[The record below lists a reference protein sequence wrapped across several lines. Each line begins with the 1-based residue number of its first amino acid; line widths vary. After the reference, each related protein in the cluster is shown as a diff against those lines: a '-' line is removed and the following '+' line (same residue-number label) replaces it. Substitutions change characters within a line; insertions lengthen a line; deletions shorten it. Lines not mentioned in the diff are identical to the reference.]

1 VSKSEISVDALIS
14 RNNNVQ
20 VVPLPTAP
28 VKPRKFDLSELD
40 SNRITDKTSFPEPV
54 PTLSVNGS
62 AFAVERELSII
73 TGLPKA
79 GKSAVLS
86 IMIAAPFVAG
96 RDVDTLTITAPAAK
110 GRNIIYIDTEMSKG
124 STQKLH
130 NQVLRILDTET
141 TPSNLRIWNWKK
153 YSPNDRI
160 EALKATFE
168 LIPDLHLI
176 FLDGIADFMLSVND
190 EVKANELLEWL
201 TVMAEERNCSIV
213 TVIHENFGNG
223 QARGH
228 IGSGLGRK
236 CAGTISIKKDRAKD
250 ITSIECKTLRHAQ
263 DFMPVF
269 CQWNIDHK
277 RLMLVDET
285 ISKALTTEARKT
297 PEERKAEKEDA
308 NRSFLVELLAR
319 CFGSRKQMPRK
330 ELIDILTRLYDP
342 SKFVTDKTA
351 GRAIKEAL
359 EFELLDE
366 VEPKVYQLTDVPF

>member
-1 VSKSEISVDALIS
+1 MHKNLDVNDLIA
-14 RNNNVQ
+14 RNSDTAVI
-20 VVPLPTAP
+20 PLPTSPA
-28 VKPRKFDLSELD
+28 KPRKFDLSELD
-40 SNRITDKTSFPEPV
+40 SNRITHKTSFPEPV

-130 NQVLRILDTET
+130 NQVLRIMDTET
-141 TPSNLRIWNWKK
+141 TPPNLRIWNWKK

-285 ISKALTTEARKT
+285 ISKALTNEARKT
-297 PEERKAEKEDA
+297 PEEKKAEKEEA
-308 NRSFLVELLAR
+308 NRSFLTELLAR
-319 CFGSRKQMPRK
+319 CFGNRKEMPRK
-330 ELIDILTRLYDP
+330 DLIDVLTKLYDS
-342 SKFVTDKTA
+342 SKVVAPRTA
-351 GRAIKEAL
+351 MRAIDEAL
-359 EFELLDE
+359 DFDLLTVDKE
-366 VEPKVYQLTDVPF
+366 KVYRLTDVPF